1 MLRFSRGLL
10 RLLALGDIQNGN
22 ERLRPLTGFVESTL
36 IALVE
41 MSNFAVASD
50 DPEFDIRCQVVWVV
64 IFVIG
69 TVTFAVLWKE

>member
-50 DPEFDIRCQVVWVV
+50 DSEFDIRCQVVWVV
-64 IFVIG
+64 IFVMS